1 VLTRIL
7 RDVFQISTI
16 RTFSSDH
23 MCKFVGAGVTMAL
36 LKEVSDNLANFYE
49 GSFPDV
55 ISGT

>member
-1 VLTRIL
+1 
-7 RDVFQISTI
+7 VFQISTI